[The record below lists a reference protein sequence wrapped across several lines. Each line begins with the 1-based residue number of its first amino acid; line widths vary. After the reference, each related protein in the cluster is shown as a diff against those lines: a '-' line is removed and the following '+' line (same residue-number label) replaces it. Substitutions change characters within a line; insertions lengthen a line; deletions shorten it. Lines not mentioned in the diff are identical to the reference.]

1 MNNRNVAVGVL
12 KTAVFFVLVFFL
24 STVLGFINYQLAF
37 DIIIPLLDKMR
48 EEIFNPTSQLSTAIN
63 IFMNNLSVALII
75 YLTGITVAIPI
86 LIVSFNGFI
95 LGFFTRYSLQHE
107 EIGLALFVKGILA
120 HSIFELPALFIAA
133 SLGIRVGTAFYSLL
147 FEIAEKLLAG
157 ERYNTKQ
164 KITLIKKRMNEGVVF
179 FISIV
184 LPLLL
189 IAAFVEVY
197 ITAWILG
204 IY

>member
-1 MNNRNVAVGVL
+1 MNTRNVASGVL
-12 KTAVFFVLVFFL
+12 KSSVFFVLVFFF
-24 STVLGFINYQLAF
+24 STVVGFYYYNLAV
-37 DIIIPLLDKMR
+37 DIIIPLLDKMKND
-48 EEIFNPTSQLSTAIN
+48 IFNPTSQLSTAFN

-95 LGFFTRYSLQHE
+95 VGFFTRYSLQHE
-107 EIGLALFVKGILA
+107 EIGLAFFVKGVLA

-133 SLGIRVGTAFYSLL
+133 SCGIRVGTVFYSLL

-157 ERYNTKQ
+157 ERYNPQQ
-164 KITLIKKRMNEGVVF
+164 KTTLIKKRMTEGAVV

-184 LPLLL
+184 FPLLL

-197 ITAWILG
+197 ITTWLLG
-204 IY
+204 LY